1 MAFNTGNP
9 VEPNGSTDPRD
20 LKDNAAIIDK
30 LVNSS
35 DLTWLGRLGK
45 TLKTW
50 AGMTADFMAAQLQRT
65 NDFQAFLQN
74 ISFETPLNY
83 AAGISITRS
92 TQTALYNGQT
102 YRPRP
107 EALPFVTTTFPADSA
122 KWLLFGD
129 SSLRQDLAAT
139 TGAGRSGF
147 DSALEYAPATVGFE
161 LAKLARPG
169 ATKQQKTFT
178 DFDIQSNLG
187 NLDALNSA
195 ILGGTVRV
203 GIVGDSI
210 IEGLSEK
217 LYDNSLV
224 ALMMRTLRA
233 QNPTLKFEFA
243 NFSLA
248 GRGIATFF
256 DANYKGI
263 AGPDDP
269 ASGFY
274 RAAGGAN
281 SALWPGG
288 SVIGKAWRDHL
299 RDFAPDLVL
308 YFFGANDLSGSG
320 PIGQTQYKVA
330 LDYQETWAK
339 VPSTVL
345 ATAALPAVAAGY
357 QNEVQVS
364 ADTARGVARE
374 RGLTVIDINRLF
386 HAYRYGTDIDN
397 CFYVRSDGFAGYP
410 AGWTVETGTTFT
422 PFGSNGYEIRGQGR
436 IMRSVQSQDINV
448 SVKFTMPD
456 WAAQTGNIIYRS
468 KGTIQTQYMAQ
479 ITSNSLSL
487 YWGSTIIKNVVLG
500 VIPNGTEVTLQ
511 VDVRGQLHRIY
522 VNGVLTISIS
532 DYNNLRS
539 GTHGLLTTGGSARV
553 YELIAHLGNPYSVGT
568 PQLTDVDIYGYSPEE
583 FAGNPNSLG
592 GNGVNHETKIATTV
606 IWAAAC
612 VPLMRH
618 IRTTRPPA
626 SGSAFLPVKT
636 SGAENFALAGTFIQ
650 VEIDGKRG
658 PQGSVLLPTGAAS
671 CNCASAEVVDGGRVI
686 TVQAWHSPGVNF
698 LTSTLSLPS
707 GRWLI
712 SATAIF
718 SKSGT
723 DAARNSLVATC
734 TRVG

>member
-1 MAFNTGNP
+1 MAFNTGKP

-35 DLTWLGRLGK
+35 DLTWLGRLRK

-74 ISFETPLNY
+74 ISFETPVNY

-92 TQTALYNGQT
+92 TQTVLYNGQT

-147 DSALEYAPATVGFE
+147 DSVLEYAPATVGFE

-169 ATKQQKTFT
+169 ATKQQRTFT

-195 ILGGTVRV
+195 ILGGTVQV

-263 AGPDDP
+263 AGPDDA

-320 PIGQTQYKVA
+320 PIGQTQYKIA
-330 LDYQETWAK
+330 LDYQETWPK

-345 ATAALPAVAAGY
+345 ATAALPSVAAGY

-456 WAAQTGNIIYRS
+456 WTAQTGNIIYRS

-487 YWGSTIIKNVVLG
+487 YWGTTIIKNVVLG

-522 VNGVLTISIS
+522 VNGVLMISIS
-532 DYNNLRS
+532 DYSNLRS

-583 FAGNPNSLG
+583 FASNPNSLG

-612 VPLMRH
+612 LPLIRH
-618 IRTTRPPA
+618 IRNTRAPFGGNSFQPVRMLG
-626 SGSAFLPVKT
+626 SG
-636 SGAENFALAGTFIQ
+636 NFAVAGTT
-650 VEIDGKRG
+650 VAMEIDGLVG
-658 PQGSVLLPTGAAS
+658 NAISVVMATGAAW
-671 CNCASAEVVDGGRVI
+671 SACDDARIVAGGRSVK
-686 TVQAWHSPGVNF
+686 VQVFHSPGVYF
-698 LTSTLSLPS
+698 LINDVVLPAGS
-707 GRWLI
+707 WLI
-712 SATAIF
+712 RASAVF
-718 SKSGT
+718 SKDG
-723 DAARNSLVATC
+723 AATPRNTMVITG
-734 TRVG
+734 TRVA